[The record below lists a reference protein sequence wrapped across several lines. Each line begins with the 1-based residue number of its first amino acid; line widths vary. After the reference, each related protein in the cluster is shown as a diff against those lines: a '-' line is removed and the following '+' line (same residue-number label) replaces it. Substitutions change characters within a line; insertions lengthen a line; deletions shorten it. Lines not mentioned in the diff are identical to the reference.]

1 MLIKNIELNNI
12 RSYINEKIK
21 FPEGS
26 ILLSGDIGSGKST
39 ILLAIEFALFGLQKG
54 IMKGSSLLRNEAD
67 DGYVELELEL
77 NGKNIKIKRS
87 LKRKKD
93 SVVQDDAFI
102 VEDNLKRE
110 LSVNE
115 LKKFVI
121 NELKYPSQFLNK
133 KNDVYRYT
141 VYTPQES
148 MKEIIFADKEDRIDI
163 LRKVFNIDKYSRIK
177 NSCEIFS
184 AKIRG
189 NIKNKEGKINDL
201 PSKKEVLVK
210 KSGDL
215 KDIEEKIKFISPKIE
230 EFRIKI
236 EERRKE
242 YELIEKRKEELI
254 IIKNKLSS
262 INSSLE
268 EKNYSVKRIDA
279 NLAKIGEDIKK
290 LSEKVGNF
298 DQNQKEI
305 IEKEVDDIKKEE
317 IMLKEDILNYYRELA
332 VLESENKNLESNVN
346 KISKLEVC
354 YTCMQ
359 KVGQE
364 HKENITSNIKSKIE
378 ENNEKI
384 RNVGKNIEKLGSD
397 IKEKEGKIRNINEK
411 IRLMDMAKKDFEFL
425 RKIKEDFEK
434 YKNEKKSLELEIK
447 NLTEE
452 KEKLEKTLLLTK
464 SIEDKFKEI
473 KVEMDNLK
481 EEKQKLEI
489 EKAKLDTNLKNLTK
503 EIEEITKEIREK
515 EKILFN
521 LEKLKDLKDLI
532 ENKFLTVIFEI
543 EKQVMLKLNQEFNN
557 FFKKWFLTLVGDEQ
571 ISARINIDF
580 SPIIEQKGY
589 ELEYVDASGGEKTA
603 LALAYRL
610 ALNQVVN
617 STLSDITT
625 NDLLILD
632 EPTDGFSEK
641 QLYKM
646 RDVLNELKVK
656 QLIIVSHEPK
666 MESFVESVIK
676 LEKEDNI
683 TKII

>member
-1 MLIKNIELNNI
+1 
-12 RSYINEKIK
+12 
-21 FPEGS
+21 
-26 ILLSGDIGSGKST
+26 
-39 ILLAIEFALFGLQKG
+39 
-54 IMKGSSLLRNEAD
+54 
-67 DGYVELELEL
+67 
-77 NGKNIKIKRS
+77 
-87 LKRKKD
+87 
-93 SVVQDDAFI
+93 
-102 VEDNLKRE
+102 
-110 LSVNE
+110 
-115 LKKFVI
+115 
-121 NELKYPSQFLNK
+121 
-133 KNDVYRYT
+133 
-141 VYTPQES
+141 
-148 MKEIIFADKEDRIDI
+148 
-163 LRKVFNIDKYSRIK
+163 
-177 NSCEIFS
+177 
-184 AKIRG
+184 
-189 NIKNKEGKINDL
+189 
-201 PSKKEVLVK
+201 
-210 KSGDL
+210 
-215 KDIEEKIKFISPKIE
+215 
-230 EFRIKI
+230 
-236 EERRKE
+236 
-242 YELIEKRKEELI
+242 
-254 IIKNKLSS
+254 
-262 INSSLE
+262 
-268 EKNYSVKRIDA
+268 
-279 NLAKIGEDIKK
+279 
-290 LSEKVGNF
+290 
-298 DQNQKEI
+298 
-305 IEKEVDDIKKEE
+305 
-317 IMLKEDILNYYRELA
+317 
-332 VLESENKNLESNVN
+332 
-346 KISKLEVC
+346 
-354 YTCMQ
+354 MQ

>member
-397 IKEKEGKIRNINEK
+397 IKEKEGKIRNIKEK

>member
-1 MLIKNIELNNI
+1 
-12 RSYINEKIK
+12 
-21 FPEGS
+21 
-26 ILLSGDIGSGKST
+26 
-39 ILLAIEFALFGLQKG
+39 
-54 IMKGSSLLRNEAD
+54 
-67 DGYVELELEL
+67 
-77 NGKNIKIKRS
+77 
-87 LKRKKD
+87 
-93 SVVQDDAFI
+93 
-102 VEDNLKRE
+102 
-110 LSVNE
+110 
-115 LKKFVI
+115 
-121 NELKYPSQFLNK
+121 
-133 KNDVYRYT
+133 
-141 VYTPQES
+141 
-148 MKEIIFADKEDRIDI
+148 
-163 LRKVFNIDKYSRIK
+163 
-177 NSCEIFS
+177 
-184 AKIRG
+184 
-189 NIKNKEGKINDL
+189 
-201 PSKKEVLVK
+201 
-210 KSGDL
+210 
-215 KDIEEKIKFISPKIE
+215 
-230 EFRIKI
+230 
-236 EERRKE
+236 
-242 YELIEKRKEELI
+242 
-254 IIKNKLSS
+254 
-262 INSSLE
+262 
-268 EKNYSVKRIDA
+268 
-279 NLAKIGEDIKK
+279 
-290 LSEKVGNF
+290 
-298 DQNQKEI
+298 
-305 IEKEVDDIKKEE
+305 
-317 IMLKEDILNYYRELA
+317 
-332 VLESENKNLESNVN
+332 
-346 KISKLEVC
+346 
-354 YTCMQ
+354 
-359 KVGQE
+359 
-364 HKENITSNIKSKIE
+364 
-378 ENNEKI
+378 
-384 RNVGKNIEKLGSD
+384 
-397 IKEKEGKIRNINEK
+397 
-411 IRLMDMAKKDFEFL
+411 MDMAKKDFEFL